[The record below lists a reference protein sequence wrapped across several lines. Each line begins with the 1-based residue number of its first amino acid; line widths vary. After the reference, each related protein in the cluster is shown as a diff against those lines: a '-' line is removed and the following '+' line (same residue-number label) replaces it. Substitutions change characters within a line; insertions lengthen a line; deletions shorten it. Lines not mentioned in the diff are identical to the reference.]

1 MTRQST
7 AKRPTYSASNALEA
21 LGRAINEIKAQDGLT
36 WADIGAVLGVSDDQA
51 AKYADGTATMNAVT
65 YGRGKREWSG
75 RFSGYFERLCIDSRP
90 GNFCDRT
97 SLTAVLD
104 AAAGL
109 SKSLEDGEITAQE
122 VFEHRQELEAARD
135 ALDEQLRKL
144 RVVAA

>member
-90 GNFCDRT
+90 GIPSDRT

-104 AAAGL
+104 AAASL
-109 SKSLEDGEITAQE
+109 SKSLEDGEITPEE
-122 VFEHRQELEAARD
+122 VRDHRMELEAARD
-135 ALDEQLRKL
+135 ALDEQLGKL